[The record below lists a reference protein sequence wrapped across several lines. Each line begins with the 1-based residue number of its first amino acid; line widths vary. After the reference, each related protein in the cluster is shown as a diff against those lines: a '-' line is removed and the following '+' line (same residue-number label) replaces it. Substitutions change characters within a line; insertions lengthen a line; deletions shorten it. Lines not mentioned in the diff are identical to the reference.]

1 VTFILDASAALSWIF
16 ERNDSEERIR
26 SEAHLQR
33 LAEDEAQVPELWHL
47 EVLNALVIA
56 QRRGVIDL
64 SQATDFLDR
73 LEALPIRTES
83 RVVVGRKEQLFA
95 LARENSLT
103 AYDAAYLDLAIRSQ
117 APLAT
122 FDGRLAAAAERAG
135 ISRL

>member
-1 VTFILDASAALSWIF
+1 MTFILDASAALSWIF
-16 ERNDSEERIR
+16 ERSDPEERIR
-26 SEAHLQR
+26 SDAHLQR

-47 EVLNALVIA
+47 EVLNALVVA

-64 SQATDFLDR
+64 SQATDFLNR

-83 RVVVGRKEQLFA
+83 RVVAGRKEQLFA

-103 AYDAAYLDLAIRSQ
+103 AYDTAYLDLAIRTQ

-122 FDGRLAAAAERAG
+122 FDGRLAAAAKRTG
-135 ISRL
+135 ISSL